1 MSIRTLCRCCSAACG
16 LVVEVE
22 SREHIYL
29 EKYIKQL
36 LIEAETAILMARTQI
51 LPAAIRAQ
59 TELAEAVAATEA
71 ADVDAGDTRG
81 QLEDLVELVTKLRK
95 AIDVLE
101 KHADHEGGDVLK
113 HAEYIRDHVKTTMA
127 DLREIVDTLEQRI
140 PADLWPMP
148 TYREMLHI
156 K

>member
-1 MSIRTLCRCCSAACG
+1 M
-16 LVVEVE
+16 
-22 SREHIYL
+22 
-29 EKYIKQL
+29 
-36 LIEAETAILMARTQI
+36 
-51 LPAAIRAQ
+51 
-59 TELAEAVAATEA
+59 
-71 ADVDAGDTRG
+71 DAGDTRG
-81 QLEDLVELVTKLRK
+81 QLEELVELVTKLRK

-113 HAEYIRDHVKTTMA
+113 HAEVHPRPRQDDHGGPPRDRRHPRA
-127 DLREIVDTLEQRI
+127 GPGI